1 MGIGC
6 GRCLPEASGG
16 HWKIAYVSD
25 VEGHWDF
32 FCNFVEI
39 CHGLR
44 FARGDGREART
55 AHELELELE
64 EDWCFVFGGDASD
77 KGPGTLR
84 VVMALVALKK
94 KHPERV
100 FLILGNRD
108 INKMRFTSELATS
121 ELERVK
127 EVPRAFWQSRLPGN
141 CPTYWEYLKRKLQDE
156 GVKEDEVT
164 DKMVYDRSSK
174 ASKLRYLL
182 DCDMGSAGDFEFR
195 REELAHLK
203 NVAKGDV
210 TDEEVVRSYEESV
223 APGGS
228 MRQLLEMGQLAL
240 LLEGTLFVHGQI
252 IGNQFPHDQVIGAD
266 EQNVAWSVG
275 VVPGENWEG
284 DLQKWVQNL
293 NSWAASQIRDWK
305 QRPLWATPPVAS
317 AYQYWSQRGGSELI
331 AYGTPGTHFPTVVY
345 CRYLAEQSMPLQYP
359 RTLVDYLKT
368 QGVRY
373 VMVGHTPH
381 GNAPTVIRH
390 DSLTLI
396 MADTSF
402 SDVKANRFYQ
412 GDNRGS
418 AVCAIEFN
426 GRAWSVRGQTD
437 KDQCIDYTVGQEHRG
452 CDPLV
457 GRFTKP
463 DSEGKVF
470 FVKAKL
476 CGEGSGY
483 LLSRAQGFT
492 YEYVLLSA
500 AEVKGAIQGGS
511 FHFVTELAEL
521 EFLEEDVLL
530 KIRHLFQM
538 LGAEEVWTFELEAA
552 VGDRLFRRGLRSIFP
567 SLDPIALAA
576 SLSRTD
582 GKITPQEFH
591 ELCRA
596 HSSAEVQNCLLFP
609 VAPQGQTAVLGNFP
623 KALPFFT
630 CMPPTHVK
638 PAHLSVFKGH
648 LATWKQLPRRF
659 ECHLEGLQS
668 ESSHVKT
675 FFDMLRQ
682 HDRKRIVSSMSAI
695 ADVNVGE
702 FDRNQLQIPDS
713 GKYIAWSHPF
723 ALSHWDWEDPFV
735 QSLLVNPDVAFFTM
749 GSFVYFDEKYEP
761 VHINAI
767 VPHPSG
773 SLRFGPPQPLSH
785 TWAERQLT
793 RGNFQPVMLHSLL
806 CQGASDYTWLPPGHK
821 EPDCPYGGFAYLGK
835 GLSMDTSEELLMST
849 V

>member
-1 MGIGC
+1 
-6 GRCLPEASGG
+6 
-16 HWKIAYVSD
+16 
-25 VEGHWDF
+25 
-32 FCNFVEI
+32 
-39 CHGLR
+39 
-44 FARGDGREART
+44 
-55 AHELELELE
+55 
-64 EDWCFVFGGDASD
+64 
-77 KGPGTLR
+77 
-84 VVMALVALKK
+84 
-94 KHPERV
+94 
-100 FLILGNRD
+100 
-108 INKMRFTSELATS
+108 
-121 ELERVK
+121 
-127 EVPRAFWQSRLPGN
+127 
-141 CPTYWEYLKRKLQDE
+141 
-156 GVKEDEVT
+156 
-164 DKMVYDRSSK
+164 
-174 ASKLRYLL
+174 
-182 DCDMGSAGDFEFR
+182 
-195 REELAHLK
+195 
-203 NVAKGDV
+203 
-210 TDEEVVRSYEESV
+210 
-223 APGGS
+223 
-228 MRQLLEMGQLAL
+228 
-240 LLEGTLFVHGQI
+240 
-252 IGNQFPHDQVIGAD
+252 
-266 EQNVAWSVG
+266 
-275 VVPGENWEG
+275 
-284 DLQKWVQNL
+284 
-293 NSWAASQIRDWK
+293 
-305 QRPLWATPPVAS
+305 
-317 AYQYWSQRGGSELI
+317 
-331 AYGTPGTHFPTVVY
+331 
-345 CRYLAEQSMPLQYP
+345 
-359 RTLVDYLKT
+359 
-368 QGVRY
+368 
-373 VMVGHTPH
+373 
-381 GNAPTVIRH
+381 
-390 DSLTLI
+390 
-396 MADTSF
+396 
-402 SDVKANRFYQ
+402 
-412 GDNRGS
+412 
-418 AVCAIEFN
+418 
-426 GRAWSVRGQTD
+426 
-437 KDQCIDYTVGQEHRG
+437 
-452 CDPLV
+452 
-457 GRFTKP
+457 
-463 DSEGKVF
+463 
-470 FVKAKL
+470 
-476 CGEGSGY
+476 
-483 LLSRAQGFT
+483 
-492 YEYVLLSA
+492 
-500 AEVKGAIQGGS
+500 
-511 FHFVTELAEL
+511 
-521 EFLEEDVLL
+521 
-530 KIRHLFQM
+530 M

-668 ESSHVKT
+668 DSSHVKT